1 MRRVFVYFIL
11 VACCFTMVNCQKQ
24 CRQRF
29 NQRHK
34 PEIKKDE
41 YNSCDVILRNFYVF
55 EDILGEGPSIL
66 SEHNGDT
73 LMVCGWVCNRSY
85 ANSSSPSVIFIS
97 DDPRDT
103 IRNHSWGDYRLMIS
117 GLKGLPSDFSYSKK
131 CYVIGKFKFG
141 GYVGDDADIK
151 SNRPL
156 CKVYPFSIQAINIYF
171 E

>member
-1 MRRVFVYFIL
+1 MRRVFVYFIF
-11 VACCFTMVNCQKQ
+11 VTCCFTMVNCQKQ

-55 EDILGEGPSIL
+55 EDMLGEGPSIL

-73 LMVCGWVCNRSY
+73 LMVCGWVCNRS
-85 ANSSSPSVIFIS
+85 NNQPSDPVIFIS
-97 DDPRDT
+97 DGPRDT

-117 GLKGLPSDFSYSKK
+117 GLNGLPSDFSYSKK
-131 CYVIGKFKFG
+131 CYVIGKFMLGRFTG
-141 GYVGDDADIK
+141 GDANI
-151 SNRPL
+151 RPNHPF
-156 CKVYPFSIQAINIYF
+156 CVVFPFSIQAINIYF